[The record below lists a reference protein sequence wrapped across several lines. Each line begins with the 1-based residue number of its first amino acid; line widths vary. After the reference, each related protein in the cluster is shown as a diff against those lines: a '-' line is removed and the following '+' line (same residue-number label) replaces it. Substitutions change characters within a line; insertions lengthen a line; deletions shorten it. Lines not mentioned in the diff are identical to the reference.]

1 MYFMKKIQMKTTSAR
16 LDPSTTDVCFGD
28 SFTDDTDAIYLEDS
42 SCAEMASNW
51 IDIEDDIDIL
61 EEEVEET
68 LEKLDSTDD
77 AGVDGSEDEDM
88 DMDEEVDMEEPA
100 AVISKAEAL
109 NTIDLLKAYGKQDE
123 APESTM
129 KYLHRCER
137 VMMKRRM
144 ERATVHRSMKSYFAN
159 PQN

>member
-1 MYFMKKIQMKTTSAR
+1 MRTKSAR
-16 LDPSTTDVCFGD
+16 LDTSTTAVCFGD
-28 SFTDDTDAIYLEDS
+28 SFTDDPYAIDLEDS
-42 SCAEMASNW
+42 AWAEMASSW

-61 EEEVEET
+61 EEEVEEE
-68 LEKLDSTDD
+68 LEKLYSTDYS
-77 AGVDGSEDEDM
+77 GLDGSDDEDM

-123 APESTM
+123 APDSTM
-129 KYLHRCER
+129 KYLHRFDR
-137 VMMKRRM
+137 DMMERRM
-144 ERATVHRSMKSYFAN
+144 ERATVQRSMKSYFAN